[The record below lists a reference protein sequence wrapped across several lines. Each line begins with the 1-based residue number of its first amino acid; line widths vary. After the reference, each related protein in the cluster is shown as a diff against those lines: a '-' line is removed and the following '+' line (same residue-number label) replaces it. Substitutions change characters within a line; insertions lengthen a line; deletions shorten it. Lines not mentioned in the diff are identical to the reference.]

1 MDRSTPLNRATV
13 LDSACELF
21 AAHGFRSTSMKDIAE
36 ALGVRAPS
44 LYNHVS
50 SKQDI
55 LYAIMD
61 TAMDRALAALDE
73 AVRGVDDVSQELR
86 RATESLVLDF
96 LRFPAEVTICNAE
109 VRSLDVA
116 HRAAIVAK
124 RDRYGSRVREII
136 ERGCRSGTFRTRSP
150 QLAAFA
156 VLELGNGAKSWF
168 KPNGRY
174 TDVYVAREYGEFALR
189 VVGIDRAAQPLT
201 ARGTAR

>member
-1 MDRSTPLNRATV
+1 MTD
-13 LDSACELF
+13 ELF
-21 AAHGFRSTSMKDIAE
+21 
-36 ALGVRAPS
+36 GVVPNFS
-44 LYNHVS
+44 
-50 SKQDI
+50 
-55 LYAIMD
+55 
-61 TAMDRALAALDE
+61 E
-73 AVRGVDDVSQELR
+73 GR
-86 RATESLVLDF
+86 R
-96 LRFPAEVTICNAE
+96 R
-109 VRSLDVA
+109 DVA

-136 ERGCRSGTFRTRSP
+136 ERGCRSGAFRTRSP

-201 ARGTAR
+201 ARGNAR